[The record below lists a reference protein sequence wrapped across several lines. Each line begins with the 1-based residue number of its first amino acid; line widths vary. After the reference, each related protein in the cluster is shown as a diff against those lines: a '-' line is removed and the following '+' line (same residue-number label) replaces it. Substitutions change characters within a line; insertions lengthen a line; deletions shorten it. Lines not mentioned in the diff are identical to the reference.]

1 MKRRI
6 RLGMVGGGQGSF
18 IGAVHRIAARL
29 DDRYELVAGALSSNP
44 EIASNSALEIGINP
58 DRSYSDFNQMAEA
71 ESKLED
77 GIEAV
82 TVVTPNNLHAQA
94 SIAFAE
100 AGIDVICDKPMT
112 LNLDEAYQ
120 VADVISRTGV
130 TFTLTHNY
138 TGYPMV
144 REARSIVQQGNLGKI
159 RVIKLRYLQDWLTTD
174 LENQGMKQAEWRT
187 DPSRSG
193 AAGSVGD
200 IGSHAFHIAK
210 YITGLELES
219 LAADLT
225 TFVKGRRLDD
235 DASMLLRYSNGVR
248 GSLWCSQV
256 AVGHENDLRIAIY
269 GDKAGIQWFQENPN
283 ELSICYHGEATK
295 KLTRGGNQLGKWAE
309 QSTRLPAGHPEGYLE
324 AFAQIY
330 SDSADLILKRR
341 EEGNEDWSHLVNNA
355 PVPSVEDGIAGMK
368 FITAAVNSSRNGGK
382 WQMLS

>member
-1 MKRRI
+1 MKKRI

-29 DDRYELVAGALSSNP
+29 DNRYELVAGALSSNP
-44 EIASNSALEIGINP
+44 EIALKSAIEIGINP
-58 DRSYSDFNQMAEA
+58 DRSYSDFNQMAES
-71 ESKLED
+71 ESKIED

-82 TVVTPNNLHAQA
+82 TIVTPNNLHAKA

-112 LNLDEAYQ
+112 LNLNEAFQ

-144 REARSIVQQGNLGKI
+144 REARSIVQQGKLGKI

-174 LENQGMKQAEWRT
+174 LENQGIKQAEWRT

-200 IGSHAFHIAK
+200 IGSHAFHIAR

-235 DASMLLRYSNGVR
+235 DASMLLRYTNGVR

-256 AVGHENDLRIAIY
+256 AVGHENDLRIAIF

-295 KLTRGGNQLGKWAE
+295 KLTRGGNQLSKWAE
-309 QSTRLPAGHPEGYLE
+309 KSTRLPAGHPEGYIE

-341 EEGNEDWSHLVNNA
+341 DVKNEDWSHLDENP
-355 PVPSVEDGIAGMK
+355 PVPSLEDGIAGMK
-368 FITAAVNSSRNGGK
+368 FITASVNSSLNGGR
-382 WQMLS
+382 WQMLD